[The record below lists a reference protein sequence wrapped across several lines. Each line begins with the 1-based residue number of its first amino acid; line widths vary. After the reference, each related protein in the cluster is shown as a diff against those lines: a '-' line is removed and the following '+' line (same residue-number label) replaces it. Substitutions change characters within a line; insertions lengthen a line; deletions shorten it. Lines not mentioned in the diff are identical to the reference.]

1 MAKED
6 SIVSAPLNRY
16 QFARMIKALFLI
28 FAPDATW
35 NRVALSRRGL
45 AFIAGAYFLP
55 MMLIVAGVEF
65 FGLVKLGRWQPAM
78 GQIKIFPVREAMIY
92 ETVELL
98 LMAICILV
106 AAYFIKALGDTFH
119 VRNTYTGTLTVV
131 IYGLSPVFLL
141 RLLDV
146 SPTMNLWVPW
156 GIGIMLSAKIL
167 YSGVPR
173 IMLPDPPHAFGLYFM
188 STLLLAMVTGF
199 ERFITAS
206 CLAGT
211 CKPVNTFISNLAARL
226 SF

>member
-1 MAKED
+1 
-6 SIVSAPLNRY
+6 
-16 QFARMIKALFLI
+16 MIKALFLI

-65 FGLVKLGRWQPAM
+65 FSLVKLGRWQPAM
-78 GQIKIFPVREAMIY
+78 GQIRIFPVREALIY

-146 SPTMNLWVPW
+146 SPTISLWMPW
-156 GIGIMLSAKIL
+156 AIGIMLTIKVL
-167 YSGVPR
+167 YHGVPR
-173 IMLPDPPHAFGLYFM
+173 IMLPDPPDAFGLYLM
-188 STLLLAMVTGF
+188 SALLLAMVTAL
-199 ERFITAS
+199 ERFITAG
-206 CLAGT
+206 CLGGSF
-211 CKPVNTFISNLAARL
+211 KPVDNFISDLATKL
-226 SF
+226 PF